1 MRFHTQYLGRFQP
14 FERDR
19 RLVLHRLPQGAVV
32 SRAQLVLS
40 PYSLDAGGQ
49 FLETL
54 TFPGPVGDWGAS
66 KRVLTAAVELDLRAR
81 RRLASMVASP
91 ALTEAPLLVDLGG
104 GFMTVNSD
112 GGLGGED
119 PLKLNG
125 TTPEL
130 PGLTVTGLRVV
141 EHADIAQ
148 LQVASPPSDVTV
160 AVEGGPV
167 FFTHLGELVTPATTP
182 DFSALLQALL
192 PDQPVEG
199 GHHVVTFVVHSGS
212 IARLDL
218 DLEIEHTLAVDAMP
232 DGVAAVTTTYA
243 YDGVPA
249 GGQGRLTMAVPPG
262 TVAVPGASAGR
273 AQGAFEA
280 TRVVFGDPLGEVAPH
295 HVVLDPSGPLAQ
307 PFVLP
312 STQVAT
318 SVDLL
323 LTAVTAQVSV
333 AVDLVDDLDGK
344 PGRGSLLPRVAEL
357 TLTRDQAGWPTWLNV
372 PLPGELEIPSG
383 TRRWLVLQARDG
395 TATWGAALG
404 TEADQPDDPGLQRTG
419 DGGLSWRVVPGGAP
433 PARLRA
439 QLRLRHTTG
448 TFHMPL
454 ELRAATAGAETR
466 VSLQRFDAQ
475 GAVDIGFDI
484 PEVAEAVNTA
494 LAGGV
499 AAGGGAAEAVA
510 NGDFVDWYR
519 VGAGVQERW
528 LLRSSREDVA
538 VGEAIGFGPDSGTAY
553 AAGAGDAGSTLRFLA
568 FDAFCGEVVVDADLG
583 ATGFPVALA
592 VDPSGRHAVVAAEER
607 SAGYL
612 TVADTATGRPLGVPV
627 PTPSPLRELAVAPD
641 GTGLYLLGREP
652 SAANGSRAT
661 SVRFVAWSV
670 LVAAAG
676 GSELDWTAQPAA
688 KLEGE
693 PLALAVGSDGR
704 VYVLIHPP
712 SPAQGTPRPDPEV
725 HVFADT
731 AALTDLAGALLVTV
745 PGGQDLAVTVDG
757 RQLLV
762 LTLAELLF
770 VDSDGRTAPRTL
782 PLGGDPDLG
791 VVAVVPPGE
800 LALVVRDDK
809 VVVVDLARRALLDP
823 AGMSVGDTSDGPA
836 LAVSPAGTHGV
847 VTRSGHPDV
856 TLLTIGAA
864 LPVDWQLTAGTVEP
878 LCLPG
883 SGEIVAVLGNVFID
897 AHEGTQAG
905 PVTSSISQVVPATG
919 GAAYRFGFDA
929 ISLAEDAVGQVIWR
943 GDDCVT
949 GRTDRVPIAVV
960 DLEHRTSVERLPH
973 HQLDLVAPA
982 GATQA
987 EVRFF
992 VPDGTAAVDKVSLVG
1007 SADMVGEIWEAPD
1020 AGVSVTPT
1028 GTGFTVSNGGPTAS
1042 VVTQVVQ
1049 ADAGAR
1055 FDLDVTARVPAG
1067 QQDTAV
1073 ELVFSDEQLRPLEP
1087 VVRLALDPIEF
1098 DDRAASGRVPDTSVA
1113 AELRLVVPPG
1123 GSVDVARLTL
1133 SVRPPAEV
1141 DLHFAADAPG
1151 ELAMTGVVVVVD
1163 QAEPV
1168 PAPLPAGGLCRPAPV
1183 GPGPDG
1189 EACYCGA
1196 CGAHGPPGHEEP
1208 MVTDADRPASVST
1221 CPVCGSSRMRLGG
1234 PVVAHAR
1241 RPNLARFRVQDRP
1254 AGSGGPAITARLRV
1268 DVPLVA
1274 IRGIGSKRAAKLR
1287 ALGILDV
1294 LSLARADSATV
1305 ATLRGVSPRMAAAFI
1320 ADATRLVRERGRRV
1334 LFDVPGAPG

>member
-1 MRFHTQYLGRFQP
+1 MRFHTQQLGRFQP

-32 SRAQLVLS
+32 SRAQLVVS

-91 ALTEAPLLVDLGG
+91 ALTDAPLLVDLGG
-104 GFMTVNSD
+104 GFMTVNGD
-112 GGLGGED
+112 GGLGGD
-119 PLKLNG
+119 DLLKLNG

-130 PGLTVTGLRVV
+130 PGLTVTGLRVA
-141 EHADIAQ
+141 EQADITQ
-148 LQVASPPSDVTV
+148 LRVASPPSDVTV

-199 GHHVVTFVVHSGS
+199 GHHLVSFVVHSGS

-218 DLEIEHTLAVDAMP
+218 DLEVEYTLAVDAMP
-232 DGVAAVTTTYA
+232 DGVASVTTSYA

-249 GGQGRLTMAVPPG
+249 GDQGRLTVAVPPG
-262 TVAVPGASAGR
+262 TVAVRGASAGR

-280 TRVVFGDPLGEVAPH
+280 TRVVFGDPLGAAAPNQ
-295 HVVLDPSGPLAQ
+295 VVLDPSGPLAQ

-344 PGRGSLLPRVAEL
+344 PGRGSMLPRVAEL
-357 TLTRDQAGWPTWLNV
+357 TLTRDQAGRPTWLNV
-372 PLPGELEIPSG
+372 PLPGELEIPAG
-383 TRRWLVLQARDG
+383 TRRWLILQARDG
-395 TATWGAALG
+395 TATWGAAPG
-404 TEADQPDDPGLQRTG
+404 AGADQPDDPGLQRTG
-419 DGGLSWRVVPGGAP
+419 DGGLSWRVVPGGTP
-433 PARLRA
+433 LTRLRA

-494 LAGGV
+494 LAGGA

-519 VGAGVQERW
+519 VGAGVQDRGS
-528 LLRSSREDVA
+528 LGSSREDVA
-538 VGEAIGFGPDSGTAY
+538 VGAAIGFGPDSSTAY
-553 AAGAGDAGSTLRFLA
+553 ATGAADAGNTLRFLA
-568 FDAFCGEVVVDADLG
+568 FDAFCGEVVADADL
-583 ATGFPVALA
+583 AVTGFPVSLV
-592 VDPSGRHAVVAAEER
+592 VDPSGRHAVVAAQER
-607 SAGYL
+607 AAGHL
-612 TVADTATGRPLGVPV
+612 TVVDTATGRPFGVPV
-627 PTPSPLRELAVAPD
+627 PTPSPVQKLAVAPD
-641 GTGLYLLGREP
+641 GTGLYLLGREL
-652 SAANGSRAT
+652 SEASGSRAT
-661 SVRFVAWSV
+661 SVRFAAWSV
-670 LVAAAG
+670 LLAAAG

-688 KLEGE
+688 QLEGE

-712 SPAQGTPRPDPEV
+712 SPAEGTPRPDPAV

-731 AALTDLAGALLVTV
+731 AALADGDGEPLVTV

-762 LTLAELLF
+762 LTQAEVVF

-782 PLGGDPDLG
+782 PLGGDPVLG
-791 VVAVVPPGE
+791 VVAVVPPGD
-800 LALVVRDDK
+800 LALVVRNGQA
-809 VVVVDLARRALLDP
+809 VVVDLARRALLDQ
-823 AGMSVGDTSDGPA
+823 AGTDVGDTSDGPA
-836 LAVSPAGTHGV
+836 LAVSPAGTHGL
-847 VTRSGHPDV
+847 VTRPGDPDV
-856 TLLTIGAA
+856 TLLSIGAA

-878 LCLPG
+878 ACLPG
-883 SGEIVAVLGNVFID
+883 SGEIVALLGNVFTLGTR
-897 AHEGTQAG
+897 EGRQAG

-929 ISLAEDAVGQVIWR
+929 ISLAEEAVGQVIWR

-960 DLEHRTSVERLPH
+960 DLERQRSVERLPH

-992 VPDGTAAVDKVSLVG
+992 VPDGTAAVDRVSLVG
-1007 SADMVGEIWEAPD
+1007 SADVVGDTWEAPD
-1020 AGVSVTPT
+1020 AGVSVTST
-1028 GTGFTVSNGGPTAS
+1028 GVGFTVSNGGPTAS
-1042 VVTQVVQ
+1042 VVTQVLH

-1055 FDLDVTARVPAG
+1055 FDLEVAARVPAG
-1067 QQDTAV
+1067 QQGAAI
-1073 ELVFSDEQLRPLEP
+1073 ELVFSDEQLRQLEP
-1087 VVRLALDPIEF
+1087 VVRLALEPLEF
-1098 DDRAASGRVPDTSVA
+1098 DERAASGRVPDASVA
-1113 AELRLVVPPG
+1113 AELRLVVPAG

-1141 DLHFAADAPG
+1141 DLHFVADAPG
-1151 ELAMTGVVVVVD
+1151 DLAMTGVVVVVD

-1208 MVTDADRPASVST
+1208 MVTDADRPVSVST

-1234 PVVAHAR
+1234 PVAAHAR

-1274 IRGIGSKRAAKLR
+1274 IRGIGAKQAAQLR
-1287 ALGILDV
+1287 ALGIPDV
-1294 LSLARADSATV
+1294 LSLSRADV
-1305 ATLRGVSPRMAAAFI
+1305 AKVASLRGVSASMAAAFI
-1320 ADATRLVRERGRRV
+1320 ADAARLVRERGRRV
-1334 LFDVPGAPG
+1334 LFDFHK